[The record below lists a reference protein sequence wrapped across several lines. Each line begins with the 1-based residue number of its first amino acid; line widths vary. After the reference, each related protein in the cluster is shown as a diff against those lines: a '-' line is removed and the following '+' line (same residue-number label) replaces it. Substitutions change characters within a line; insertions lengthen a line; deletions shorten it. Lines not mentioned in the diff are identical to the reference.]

1 MIAEY
6 IKKPALTNRGHAK
19 NLIPYIF
26 GANKDCKQTDP
37 KHVHTGIKEKIHFIG
52 CSDNICISD
61 PLYKVK
67 NGKVVKIDGAEADL
81 SEIIETFNESES
93 KNERAKFPL
102 EHIVLSLSP
111 GESLTIA
118 EWLEAVQM
126 YINDMG
132 YENCTWASTLH
143 EDTENAIH
151 AHIALN
157 NISNK
162 SPHNSVNPSNK
173 FQLSTAARTN
183 IEQKFNL
190 SHTVN
195 PFEDKIQIKNPK
207 LQKNQIKNYVRVSI
221 DEIMDANPDI
231 TLPRFQLEMQKKDIG
246 TFASLKSHE
255 TQIQGLSFSYI
266 GTKMKA
272 SQLGV
277 GYKTKDLIGR
287 GLNYDIYRDLEQVTE
302 LNDIEKERCE
312 MIKTI
317 ANEAEE
323 IANKLIDERSEMSKC
338 TTTFKSESNEL
349 MKAMQKFNDD
359 YYVVSMMSKDDIKKT
374 FENKQT
380 GLFSTFTDCI
390 INAEYDSVNKLCAVE
405 FDPFDKNG
413 ERARRRLSQA
423 QLNLIRAKNKKAQ
436 KKLLAV
442 FLKMLMMRMSSAKP
456 SCYKE
461 NHILPKRGYDL
472 GPLNYRFDKSPVT
485 ILSKREIALIVLSN
499 KTIRIKNRMER
510 YVTLNDNNK
519 ILFVNRNRDRSIY
532 ASYENGLN
540 YTP

>member
-26 GANKDCKQTDP
+26 GATKDCAQTDP

-173 FQLSTAARTN
+173 FQLSAAARTK

-255 TQIQGLSFSYI
+255 TQIQGLSFSYV
-266 GTKMKA
+266 GTKMLA
-272 SQLGV
+272 SHLGV
-277 GYKTKDLIGR
+277 GYKTKDLIAR
-287 GLNYDIYRDLEQVTE
+287 GLNYEIYRDLEQVTE

-312 MIKTI
+312 MIKAI
-317 ANEAEE
+317 ADEAEE
-323 IANKLIDERSEMSKC
+323 IANKLIDERSGMSKC
-338 TTTFKSESNEL
+338 TTTLKSESNVL
-349 MKAMQKFNDD
+349 MKAMTWSSKF
-359 YYVVSMMSKDDIKKT
+359 SH
-374 FENKQT
+374 
-380 GLFSTFTDCI
+380 
-390 INAEYDSVNKLCAVE
+390 
-405 FDPFDKNG
+405 
-413 ERARRRLSQA
+413 
-423 QLNLIRAKNKKAQ
+423 
-436 KKLLAV
+436 
-442 FLKMLMMRMSSAKP
+442 P
-456 SCYKE
+456 S
-461 NHILPKRGYDL
+461 
-472 GPLNYRFDKSPVT
+472 
-485 ILSKREIALIVLSN
+485 
-499 KTIRIKNRMER
+499 
-510 YVTLNDNNK
+510 
-519 ILFVNRNRDRSIY
+519 
-532 ASYENGLN
+532 
-540 YTP
+540 